1 MIRRFLKYI
10 ELALK
15 TFFLVLLLVVIAF
28 LLLFYQSFKDFIQLF
43 LESIIK

>member
-1 MIRRFLKYI
+1 MIRRFLKYV

-15 TFFLVLLLVVIAF
+15 TLFLALLLVVIAF

-43 LESIIK
+43 LEGVLK